1 MHSATLLAAL
11 GLLAHQSTAQ
21 IFGGG
26 GGCEDQDLTEF
37 IGQTCGQVRGPA

>member
-1 MHSATLLAAL
+1 MRATLSLLAAL
-11 GLLAHQSTAQ
+11 AVAHQSTAQ
-21 IFGGG
+21 IFG